1 MERMEVNGVE
11 LEYVVRGSGEP
22 VVLLHGALLADENE
36 PLAAEP
42 ALTSRYRV
50 INYHRRGF
58 GGSTRRKEWA
68 GLDDQAADCA
78 ALLKHLG
85 AERAHVVGHSVGGA
99 IGLQVA
105 LDYPE
110 MVQTLTLMEP
120 AMMGAIIKAT
130 AAQNPDFA
138 ANQQQFAEGME
149 KVSRVYETGDRRGA
163 LEAFLETRAGDFVRG
178 VLDFLLKTGEFDRA
192 VADAD
197 TFLEV
202 DMPAAFAWEFTP
214 EEAKK
219 IKQPVL
225 SVLGAHSP
233 ERAQKVHQTLKE
245 WVPQTETTV
254 LPNADHALP
263 LMDPPGIAKVV
274 AEFISRYPMKIS
286 A

>member
-1 MERMEVNGVE
+1 MQRAIVNGVE

-22 VVLLHGALLADENE
+22 LVLLHGALLADENE
-36 PLAAEP
+36 PLAQEP
-42 ALTSRYRV
+42 ALTSHYQV

-58 GGSTRRKEWA
+58 GGSTRLKTWA

-78 ALLKHLG
+78 ALLRYLG
-85 AERAHVVGHSVGGA
+85 VERAHVVGHSVGGA
-99 IGLQVA
+99 IAVQLA
-105 LDYPE
+105 LDAPE
-110 MVQTLTLMEP
+110 LVQTLTLMEP
-120 AMMGAIIKAT
+120 ALMGAIVKAQ
-130 AAQNPDFA
+130 AAENPDFA
-138 ANQQQFAEGME
+138 ANQQQFIDGMNH
-149 KVSRVYETGDRRGA
+149 VQQVYESGDRRAA

-214 EEAKK
+214 EDAAR
-219 IKQPVL
+219 IAQPVL

-233 ERAQKVHQTLKE
+233 ERAQKVHELLKE
-245 WVPQTETTV
+245 WVPQTETKV
-254 LPNADHALP
+254 LANAEHALP
-263 LMDPPGIAKVV
+263 LMDPPGMAAVV
-274 AEFISRYPMKIS
+274 LEFLSRHPMQVP